1 MCLQLKVKDVAYAV
15 LYSSKISDFLLVSY
29 FSENCEIQ
37 GSYRKQKSVSTTYL
51 ILKYIQQYI
60 SDSMEESTLILAK
73 RLAEQGL
80 QDDSDHAAEAMDGS
94 PKPLRKMQGK
104 LQGFR

>member
-1 MCLQLKVKDVAYAV
+1 MCLQLKVKYVAYAV
-15 LYSSKISDFLLVSY
+15 LDSSKIRDFILVSY
-29 FSENCEIQ
+29 FSKNCEIQ

-51 ILKYIQQYI
+51 IFQQYI
-60 SDSMEESTLILAK
+60 SDNMEESTLILAK